1 MNGNMVDY
9 LLPVADAGDK
19 SFTNGAQDVIP
30 TALQERKA
38 NELVK
43 QIAMQKQLE
52 LERGN
57 VDHIMQVLQ
66 KDTPDAAIYRA
77 LLLQQLESKK
87 KEEEEKKKPG
97 AVKRFAIN
105 TAKFLG
111 ALALRYLVWQ
121 TISHAGDLYR
131 YGPKMTWQ
139 KFLAENGV
147 AKTPELA
154 EMSGDA
160 MAAFGDT
167 IMRRNVNFKDLT
179 DNQKQAVLQY
189 AKNNGFDE
197 ALNTQKATLGLK
209 SVFRKDDKFYDA
221 LPKDA
226 KEGDFTKMWATV
238 VNTGDKEGSII
249 PLSREELGS
258 NVYDSIFKM
267 GNTKTVITPEDNWF
281 TGNPAI
287 RAIDNSFSHIAD
299 ITGSNELKRKAVF
312 DKPEYNGMPP
322 LKKKVTGESVPVE
335 ITNVPQVSLN
345 DLSKKEVDDAVKIV
359 KANVGNF
366 LANVRSGAFIAKTK
380 YNIQPGDVED
390 IVQKFLENP
399 RDFASTD
406 KVMEALNPNTSHGIS
421 GDKLVEFVTKC
432 VIQKMT
438 VMNKSDRE
446 RFYKN
451 LINEMSVTSLPAP
464 FATPHITSDYDPN
477 VESGTDAQKM
487 VRTGIGA
494 TGLGLGALASV
505 GMGISWANAP
515 FFGTWLVGTG
525 VGGAVAGSTLLTLYM
540 LHKIF

>member
-97 AVKRFAIN
+97 AVKRIAIN

-226 KEGDFTKMWATV
+226 KAGDFTKMWATI
-238 VNTGDKEGSII
+238 VNTGGKDGSII

-366 LANVRSGAFIAKTK
+366 LANVKNDAWFSETK
-380 YNIQPGDVED
+380 YNVQPSDVED

-406 KVMEALNPNTSHGIS
+406 KIFEALNPNTSHGIS
-421 GDKLVEFVTKC
+421 GNNLVEFVTKC
-432 VIQKMT
+432 MVQKMT

-477 VESGTDAQKM
+477 IESRKGYSAARK
-487 VRTGIGA
+487 GIEA
-494 TGLGLGALASV
+494 TALGLGGYTAYSWGSWLWGFSGSLA
-505 GMGISWANAP
+505 M
-515 FFGTWLVGTG
+515 GTG
-525 VGGAVAGSTLLTLYM
+525 VGAAILGASALTTYM
-540 LHKIF
+540 ISRVYLSN

>member
-97 AVKRFAIN
+97 AVKRIAIN

-111 ALALRYLVWQ
+111 ALALKYLVWQ

-226 KEGDFTKMWATV
+226 KAGDFTKMWATI
-238 VNTGDKEGSII
+238 VNTGGKDGSII

-312 DKPEYNGMPP
+312 DKPEYNGMPA
-322 LKKKVTGESVPVE
+322 LKKAAIGETVLIEVEKVASAA
-335 ITNVPQVSLN
+335 VSLD
-345 DLSKKEVDDAVKIV
+345 DLKQKEIDDAVKTV
-359 KANVGNF
+359 QANVGNM
-366 LANVRSGAFIAKTK
+366 LANVKNSAWLVKTK
-380 YNIQPGDVED
+380 YNVQPSDVED

-406 KVMEALNPNTSHGIS
+406 KVFQALNPNTSHGIS
-421 GDKLVEFVTKC
+421 SDKLVEFVTKC
-432 VIQKMT
+432 MVQKMT

-464 FATPHITSDYDPN
+464 FSTQHITSDYDPI
-477 VESGTDAQKM
+477 VESGWKDPSLNYRKVMKKGVEGAIGYA
-487 VRTGIGA
+487 GIYGA
-494 TGLGLGALASV
+494 IASP
-505 GMGISWANAP
+505 ITSP
-515 FFGTWLVGTG
+515 IIL
-525 VGGAVAGSTLLTLYM
+525 GSTALITYM
-540 LHKIF
+540 IDKIF